1 MLIARNDELHAR
13 LETTFM
19 HFIRMALWL
28 LVAGLCSGPLTM
40 RVQAASLTGEQALGK
55 SLFFDTSLSNP
66 GGQSCASC
74 HSSSTSFT
82 DPTHGPT
89 SPGVIP
95 GLFGSR
101 NAPTVLY
108 SALTPAFHYDA
119 AGETYVGGQFLDGRA
134 SSLEDQAKL
143 PFLNPVEMANP
154 DKASVIAKLRSGSN
168 ATMFRS
174 VFGATSL
181 DNVDQAYDL
190 LSQALADY
198 ERSGALSPFS
208 SKYDA
213 WVAGKATLTPQETL
227 GLHVF
232 EDPAKGNC
240 AACHPSTTP
249 SGSRK
254 GALFTD
260 RTYDNIGVPKNP
272 DNPIYTQPAQFN
284 PAGSGFVDIGLGAT
298 TGQST
303 EDGMFKVPT
312 LRDIDMTGPYMH
324 NGYFTTLSQVVDFY
338 NTRDVKPACPNSAT
352 TAADAELLGCWP
364 APEVLD
370 NENLEELGN
379 LGLSSEDATDLL
391 AFLGTLTDGY
401 FVPSVVALEPSSLS
415 LLGVGLAAVGV
426 RRRRRWQATRRN
438 AAGADCQIDQPGRD
452 AGDVV
457 MPPE

>member
-13 LETTFM
+13 VETTFM

-108 SALTPAFHYDA
+108 SALTPPFHFDTA
-119 AGETYVGGQFLDGRA
+119 EQTYIGGQFLDGRA

-154 DKASVIAKLRSGSN
+154 DKASVIAKLRSGPN
-168 ATMFRS
+168 ATLFRS
-174 VFGATSL
+174 VFGATLL
-181 DNVDQAYDL
+181 DDVDQAYDL
-190 LSQALADY
+190 LAQAIANY
-198 ERSGALSPFS
+198 ERAGVLQPFS

-213 WVAGKATLTPQETL
+213 WLVGKATLTPQEL
-227 GLHVF
+227 AGLHVY

-249 SGSRK
+249 SGSRA

-272 DNPIYTQPAQFN
+272 DNPIYTQPAEFN
-284 PAGSGFVDIGLGAT
+284 PFGADFVDIGLGAT

-303 EDGMFKVPT
+303 EDGAFKVPT
-312 LRDIDMTGPYMH
+312 LRDIAMTGPFMH

-338 NTRDVKPACPNSAT
+338 NTRDVKPACANPATSAS
-352 TAADAELLGCWP
+352 DAELLGCWP

-379 LGLSSEDATDLL
+379 LGLSPDDVDNLL
-391 AFLGTLTDGY
+391 AFLDTLTDG
-401 FVPSVVALEPSSLS
+401 FFDPAVVAVEPAGILVFGLGLTGLGLRRLRRRYSSDA
-415 LLGVGLAAVGV
+415 GLAATGS
-426 RRRRRWQATRRN
+426 
-438 AAGADCQIDQPGRD
+438 
-452 AGDVV
+452 
-457 MPPE
+457 